1 MGIVDIK
8 SAYRAVSIHPSNT
21 KYLGLRWE
29 LNGENIYME
38 DSRLCFGQS
47 MGPMAFDSISNVVYL
62 VLTYI
67 YIYILQ
73 AVNYLDDF
81 VIAHTK
87 EEAHIAQTIELNYL
101 DTLVYIYP

>member
-38 DSRLCFGQS
+38 DSKLCFGQS
-47 MGPMAFDSISNVVYL
+47 MGPMAFDFISNVVYL
-62 VLTYI
+62 VLTD
-67 YIYILQ
+67 ILQ

-81 VIAHTK
+81 VIDHTK
-87 EEAHIAQTIELNYL
+87 EEAQIAQNIELNYL
-101 DTLVYIYP
+101 DTLVYVYP